1 MAEEIKDEVKA
12 QPAAAA
18 KDAAKPTAKAAT
30 KSAAKPAAKD
40 AVKPAAKDAA
50 KPAVKDAAKPAVK
63 DAAKPAVKDAAKPV
77 ATDDSKPAAKD
88 AAKPVA
94 TDDSKPAAP
103 DAAKPAVADAA
114 KPAPDG
120 AAEGDAKVVRRRI
133 KGSKNI
139 PVGVVHILA
148 SFNNTTV
155 SVSDPRGNVISW
167 SSGGRCGFKG
177 SRKSTAYA
185 GTIVAQE
192 ACKVALGH
200 GLNEVEIRV
209 QGPGSGRE
217 SAIRAVQAAG
227 LAITGITDITP
238 IAHNGCRARKRRRV

>member
-1 MAEEIKDEVKA
+1 MAEEKKEDVKE
-12 QPAAAA
+12 QAA
-18 KDAAKPTAKAAT
+18 
-30 KSAAKPAAKD
+30 
-40 AVKPAAKDAA
+40 
-50 KPAVKDAAKPAVK
+50 
-63 DAAKPAVKDAAKPV
+63 
-77 ATDDSKPAAKD
+77 
-88 AAKPVA
+88 
-94 TDDSKPAAP
+94 
-103 DAAKPAVADAA
+103 PAVAQEVSAA
-114 KPAPDG
+114 PTAEEKPAGPAKSGMASVLDPDDG
-120 AAEGDAKVVRRRI
+120 EKVVRRRI

-155 SVSDPRGNVISW
+155 SITDPRGNVISW

-185 GTIVAQE
+185 GTVVTQE

-200 GLNEVEIRV
+200 GLHEVEILV

-227 LAITGITDITP
+227 LTISGIRDITP
-238 IAHNGCRARKRRRV
+238 VPHNGCRARKRRRV

>member
-12 QPAAAA
+12 PPA
-18 KDAAKPTAKAAT
+18 
-30 KSAAKPAAKD
+30 
-40 AVKPAAKDAA
+40 
-50 KPAVKDAAKPAVK
+50 
-63 DAAKPAVKDAAKPV
+63 PV
-77 ATDDSKPAAKD
+77 AEAVPATAE
-88 AAKPVA
+88 A
-94 TDDSKPAAP
+94 
-103 DAAKPAVADAA
+103 
-114 KPAPDG
+114 
-120 AAEGDAKVVRRRI
+120 AAEGDAKAVRRRA

-155 SVSDPRGNVISW
+155 SITDPRGNVLSW

-185 GTIVAQE
+185 GTIVTQE

-200 GLNEVEIRV
+200 GLHEVEILV

-227 LAITGITDITP
+227 LAISGIKDITP
-238 IAHNGCRARKRRRV
+238 VPHNGCRARKRRRV

>member
-12 QPAAAA
+12 PAAPAAAA
-18 KDAAKPTAKAAT
+18 PEG
-30 KSAAKPAAKD
+30 S
-40 AVKPAAKDAA
+40 
-50 KPAVKDAAKPAVK
+50 
-63 DAAKPAVKDAAKPV
+63 
-77 ATDDSKPAAKD
+77 
-88 AAKPVA
+88 
-94 TDDSKPAAP
+94 
-103 DAAKPAVADAA
+103 
-114 KPAPDG
+114 
-120 AAEGDAKVVRRRI
+120 AAEGDAKVVRRRV
-133 KGSKNI
+133 KGSKNV

-155 SVSDPRGNVISW
+155 SVSDPRGNVLSW

-227 LAITGITDITP
+227 LVITGIKDITP
-238 IAHNGCRARKRRRV
+238 VPHNGCRARKRRRV